1 MPIDKIMQT
10 VNANPGLKGAM
21 GGAAGGALVS
31 AMLGN
36 KTARKV
42 AKTGGLMALGG
53 LAWQA
58 YRSYQ
63 DSTTQNSP
71 DQVQELPKEAFDL
84 NPESASED
92 IDLVVR
98 AMIAA
103 AHADGQL
110 DDNERHR
117 IWDHALTSGF
127 STSQLE
133 ALSQEINHPVG
144 IAQLAVMA
152 NGLEQKIEIYTAS
165 RLLINEEHE
174 RGAVYLRGLADA
186 LGLPRGL
193 VLALND
199 ETRALSEA
207 ELSQGDNVAA

>member
-10 VNANPGLKGAM
+10 VNANPGLKGAL

-58 YRSYQ
+58 YRTYH
-63 DSTTQNSP
+63 DSTPDHEPRLQNL
-71 DQVQELPKEAFDL
+71 QKEAFDL
-84 NPESASED
+84 DPEASAAD
-92 IDLVVR
+92 IDIIVR

-110 DDNERHR
+110 DDNESHR
-117 IWDHALTSGF
+117 IWDHALKSGF

-133 ALSQEINHPVG
+133 ALSQ
-144 IAQLAVMA
+144 
-152 NGLEQKIEIYTAS
+152 
-165 RLLINEEHE
+165 
-174 RGAVYLRGLADA
+174 
-186 LGLPRGL
+186 
-193 VLALND
+193 
-199 ETRALSEA
+199 
-207 ELSQGDNVAA
+207 